1 MKNLWL
7 YLAAGVLAGASGIA
21 DDKPDPAATKVH
33 PPLATSELSPTLD
46 GSKVTVQ
53 FTVTGLDGVAQF
65 SKPGQASTFVI
76 EARTE
81 DDTTSLTVWIEG
93 ELANVLDRL
102 QMSYLQLNQI
112 RKGTR
117 IVATGKLDVS
127 QDRTRGK
134 SHYTLTV
141 NKWRNFRIVDPDS
154 ADNHPA
160 E

>member
-1 MKNLWL
+1 MKHLWL
-7 YLAAGVLAGASGIA
+7 YLVAGVLASASGIA

-65 SKPGQASTFVI
+65 SKPGQAATFVI